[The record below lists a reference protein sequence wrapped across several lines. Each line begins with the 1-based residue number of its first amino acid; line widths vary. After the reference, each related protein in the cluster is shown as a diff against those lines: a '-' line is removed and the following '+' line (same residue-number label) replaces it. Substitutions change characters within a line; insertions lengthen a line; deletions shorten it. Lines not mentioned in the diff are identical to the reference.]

1 MPAATAPA
9 VSDDVRT
16 PDFDA
21 IFRQHAP
28 MVYRTARA
36 VTGRPEEAEEVLQ
49 TLFLR
54 LIRGEHSAG
63 LWKSPKAYLHRAAV
77 NLSLDLLKAR
87 RRRAFALDVDAL
99 ALADPATTHHVRP
112 GHPAL
117 DGALAEL
124 EPDAVQLLTLR
135 YVHGYSD
142 AEIAGQLGTSRGAIA
157 LRLFRLR
164 RRLKRFLVNPR
175 GEKR

>member
-1 MPAATAPA
+1 MPAAPA
-9 VSDDVRT
+9 LAVNRDART
-16 PDFDA
+16 GDFDQ
-21 IFRQHAP
+21 IFRQHGP

-36 VTGRPEEAEEVLQ
+36 VTGRPEEAEDVLQ

-54 LIRGEHSAG
+54 LIRGEHSAS
-63 LWKSPKAYLHRAAV
+63 LWKNPKAYLHRAAV

-87 RRRAFALDVDAL
+87 RRQALADDLDAL
-99 ALADPATTHHVRP
+99 KLADPATADRARP
-112 GHPAL
+112 GHQAL
-117 DGALAEL
+117 DAALAQL

-135 YVHGYSD
+135 YVHGYTD

-164 RRLKRFLVNPR
+164 RRLKRFLVTLR
-175 GEKR
+175 GEKQ